1 MYQRQVV
8 PTRQSQAQA
17 VLRTRSQVPNVY
29 RFFARPQGADQ
40 PLAVPPVLSR
50 QNDNEQQAAIN
61 AAVQRQLESSLVCP
75 PLHAHKLAAPRLQ
88 PLDTPT
94 PCIITASVQDSVSL
108 SPQSKDCCADA
119 ANSYFTVSSRLP
131 SSPRQDVQ
139 DVSLPTLFEESDAA
153 AAVGASAFNY
163 LGPPLPQCQAIQSV
177 QPLHEEPDTM
187 TSFAAPAAL
196 DAHIVLTPN
205 EKPNPMAATS
215 PPPSHP
221 EAPCVHQPIP
231 HAKPD
236 AVAAILS
243 PAPLDAHIVPTP
255 SKEPNAVTN
264 LIIEIAQFHPPVIT
278 PTPPPCVKANFSCCV
293 PITPP
298 CH

>member
-1 MYQRQVV
+1 MPNRQRMYQRQVV

-61 AAVQRQLESSLVCP
+61 AAVQRQLESSLVHP

-119 ANSYFTVSSRLP
+119 PTPISL
-131 SSPRQDVQ
+131 
-139 DVSLPTLFEESDAA
+139 SLPAYRLLPARMFKM
-153 AAVGASAFNY
+153 F
-163 LGPPLPQCQAIQSV
+163 LCLPPLKSLMQR
-177 QPLHEEPDTM
+177 QPLEHQHSI
-187 TSFAAPAAL
+187 TS
-196 DAHIVLTPN
+196 AH
-205 EKPNPMAATS
+205 
-215 PPPSHP
+215 HY
-221 EAPCVHQPIP
+221 
-231 HAKPD
+231 
-236 AVAAILS
+236 
-243 PAPLDAHIVPTP
+243 
-255 SKEPNAVTN
+255 PNAKQFRVCSRSMKS
-264 LIIEIAQFHPPVIT
+264 LIP
-278 PTPPPCVKANFSCCV
+278 
-293 PITPP
+293 
-298 CH
+298 